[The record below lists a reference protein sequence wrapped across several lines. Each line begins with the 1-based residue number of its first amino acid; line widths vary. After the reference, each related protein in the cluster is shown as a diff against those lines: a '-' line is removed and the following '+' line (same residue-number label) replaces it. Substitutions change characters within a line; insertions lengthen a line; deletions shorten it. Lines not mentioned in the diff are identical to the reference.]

1 LSLWGAELYLY
12 PDFAP
17 ITSVFVNPNQLGSL
31 ALVGTITTLVE
42 WQRHGKTATGVILGL
57 NIIGLLLTNY
67 RTAWIALVA
76 ALGLLTMYS
85 LWGRKQ
91 LVFAAVGGISAFAT
105 VLLMTFNIVPGPEPL
120 AELSLKG
127 RRSLWLSSVRALKN
141 KYILGYNFGGVSEVV
156 GNPHNSY
163 LRMFVAFGV
172 GGGLVYL
179 SLVIGTVIGS
189 ARRTTTYPGIT
200 LVMLLIGFCIVQLF
214 NQLSFVGVSM
224 RSTLIAVG
232 MGYYITGEY

>member
-1 LSLWGAELYLY
+1 M
-12 PDFAP
+12 
-17 ITSVFVNPNQLGSL
+17 TSVFVNPNQLGSL

-42 WQRHGKTATGVILGL
+42 WQRQYKTATGVILGL
-57 NIIGLLLTNY
+57 NISGLLLTNY

-91 LVFAAVGGISAFAT
+91 LVFATVGGIFALAT
-105 VLLMTFNIVPGPEPL
+105 VLIMAFNIVPGPESL
-120 AELSLKG
+120 AELSFNG
-127 RRSLWLSSVRALKN
+127 RRPLWLSSVRTLKSQ
-141 KYILGYNFGGVSEVV
+141 YILGYNFGGVGEVV

-163 LRMFVAFGV
+163 LRMFVAFGL
-172 GGGLVYL
+172 GGGVVYL
-179 SLVIGTVIGS
+179 SLVIGTMIGS
-189 ARRTTTYPGIT
+189 ARRTTAYPRIT
-200 LVMLLIGFCIVQLF
+200 LVMLLIAFCIIQLF
-214 NQLSFVGVSM
+214 NQLSFAGVSM